1 MHELASLPDQPS
13 TKGITR
19 ALKKYEVRRRM
30 RAAAV
35 MGFARM
41 AALMA
46 CTYRPYLGS
55 SPYKLYEKIPGMMT
69 FWKNVEKLKI
79 PHPGRVVGQIMMMVS
94 IDIILEY
101 IAGGGKV
108 KQSERAPYCQV
119 PGVSIPKRSVSE
131 DDFRM
136 KGFPGVAR

>member
-1 MHELASLPDQPS
+1 MHELASLPIHP
-13 TKGITR
+13 TTEEITS
-19 ALKKYEVRRRM
+19 ALKKYQFRRRM

-55 SPYKLYEKIPGMMT
+55 SPYKFYEKIPGMMT
-69 FWKNVEKLKI
+69 FWQNVEKLKI
-79 PHPGRVVGQIMMMVS
+79 PHPGRVMGQIMMMMS
-94 IDIILEY
+94 IDMILEY
-101 IAGGGKV
+101 ITGGGKV

-119 PGVSIPKRSVSE
+119 PGVSIPKRSIS
-131 DDFRM
+131 DDEFRM